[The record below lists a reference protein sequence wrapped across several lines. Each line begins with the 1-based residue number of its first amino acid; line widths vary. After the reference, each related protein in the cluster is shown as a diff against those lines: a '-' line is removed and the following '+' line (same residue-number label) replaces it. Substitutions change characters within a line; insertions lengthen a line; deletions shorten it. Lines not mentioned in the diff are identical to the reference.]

1 MEGDI
6 DALIVVGTALATSLA
21 YKIVKNSLSKD
32 ILTIDINLEPVC
44 TVGHSVQVVDRAENA
59 LPDLLKDFNLKS

>member
-1 MEGDI
+1 MEGNI
-6 DALIVVGTALATSLA
+6 DALIVVGTVFATSLA

-32 ILTIDINLEPVC
+32 ILTIDINLEPVS

-59 LPDLLKDFNLKS
+59 LPELFKDFNLKS